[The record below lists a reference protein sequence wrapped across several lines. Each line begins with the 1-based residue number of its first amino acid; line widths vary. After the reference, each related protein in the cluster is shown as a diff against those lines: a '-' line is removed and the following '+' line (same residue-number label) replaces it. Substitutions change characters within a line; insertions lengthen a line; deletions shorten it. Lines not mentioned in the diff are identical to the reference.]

1 MNSDEQRSTGTPST
15 PPAGYQGGTSTPST
29 PPAGYPGSGYGA
41 YGQPQDTRSYPS
53 YLGSDQGAGTVQ
65 SGSSGD
71 IGSGVVLDTDGHIL
85 TNNHVVA
92 AVQSGGQSGGQAGGQ
107 TSMTVT
113 FPDGKTAPATV
124 VGTSTTNDLAVIK
137 VDGVSGLK

>member
-53 YLGSDQGAGTVQ
+53 YLGSDQGAGTAQGQGAYPPPAGSPYGSQAYVGHTYG
-65 SGSSGD
+65 SPAYGSSPYGTQP
-71 IGSGVVLDTDGHIL
+71 SG
-85 TNNHVVA
+85 A
-92 AVQSGGQSGGQAGGQ
+92 ATTQ
-107 TSMTVT
+107 T
-113 FPDGKTAPATV
+113 
-124 VGTSTTNDLAVIK
+124 
-137 VDGVSGLK
+137 